1 MVNNSSLYNMTS
13 ELIPSIH
20 NHGYIPGIGKG
31 DQTINSTESA
41 INELLV
47 LVSTAFIL
55 QIQLGFAMIE
65 NGLVRSKNSK
75 NILIKNLFDASIG
88 GIAFW
93 ICGFGFAFGDT
104 PGGFIGTKGSM
115 FASSGF
121 IEKEENYYLLW
132 ILHFSFSITCATIV
146 SGALAER
153 TQLPSYLAFSALMTG
168 FIYPVVVGWTWG
180 GGWLG
185 DGSDMGKGFHDF
197 SGSGIVHIVGGTAGF
212 IGAAILGP
220 RHGKEKNAATRK
232 NVLEDENAIK
242 WIND

>member
-1 MVNNSSLYNMTS
+1 M
-13 ELIPSIH
+13 
-20 NHGYIPGIGKG
+20 
-31 DQTINSTESA
+31 
-41 INELLV
+41 
-47 LVSTAFIL
+47 
-55 QIQLGFAMIE
+55 
-65 NGLVRSKNSK
+65 
-75 NILIKNLFDASIG
+75 
-88 GIAFW
+88 
-93 ICGFGFAFGDT
+93 
-104 PGGFIGTKGSM
+104 
-115 FASSGF
+115 
-121 IEKEENYYLLW
+121 LW
-132 ILHFSFSITCATIV
+132 ILHFSFSITSATIV

-185 DGSDMGKGFHDF
+185 DGSNMGKGFHDF

-232 NVLEDENAIK
+232 NVLEDENTVK